1 MKNNIAK
8 FLILGAVVSLPLA
21 LSAEDVTGVATP
33 RAAPNG
39 SQIQTQLWVQVKDD
53 TKNVKLISTNTNANV
68 ITKTYVLKN
77 ADPYE
82 MLPYFQTAVKAQ
94 RTSNNTSKVECMK
107 FNDGTGVLIVSAEE
121 YRFGKQVQ
129 GMGFDDIIAALDR
142 PGVTASSGTIGY
154 AYFPKYV
161 SADWLYNALQNVGMN
176 QGGSKELQ
184 GGKDKILVDKGLNA
198 LFIYVPAY
206 QVKNINEMIKQYDT
220 PISEVNVKYTIYELD
235 SELDGSVGVDFQAWK
250 NGPGSEFLNLS
261 SRFGKQW
268 DFANNIVAYP
278 INGKSHTQFINFSP
292 KWNSKY
298 LDFLM
303 SKSKASIVTSGNMS
317 IMNNQD
323 AKVEATTRMA
333 DFRAGVKYANIDVIS
348 YIRLQDQR
356 IYDYN
361 VSSTVAPDN
370 SGALDGRYRLTAY
383 TEQGLPIAITAF
395 TNNVP
400 TANFSNGA
408 QPAAITPY
416 RGDLQITR
424 MYDGLRYSYYLELN
438 EFEAANMG
446 AQFVTMWEQRQ
457 ANGNLIGAP
466 ALAPTNIG
474 NNGTPLGYKTK
485 AYNLKLERLTATVA
499 GVGAYNDNTLV
510 AGAAAVGPGAVYTY
524 SWVNYATWDS
534 SENFQIQ
541 KDASRDT
548 AIDGYG
554 FVMNLRP
561 VSCEKSS
568 TLDIS
573 MANTSLIGFQSN
585 GAPRTSKSEMSTKVM
600 VNNNGSQFVIGGI
613 DKKSIVTSVDKLPWL
628 GDIPGFG
635 WLLGSESPTTKR
647 SQLVA
652 VIECTPVMPET
663 KVMASVKKEID
674 EMTEKVVSAGE
685 KFKANQVGFDQYL
698 LDGEKKGVDPL
709 P

>member
-1 MKNNIAK
+1 MKNRIAK
-8 FLILGAVVSLPLA
+8 ILFLGSLVSLPMA
-21 LSAEDVTGVATP
+21 LNAEDVTGVQTP

-53 TKNVKLISTNTNANV
+53 TKNVKLISTSTNANV

-94 RTSNNTSKVECMK
+94 RTANNTSKVECMK

-121 YRFGKQVQ
+121 YRFGKQAQ
-129 GMGFDDIIAALDR
+129 GMGFDEILAALDR
-142 PGVTASSGTIGY
+142 PGVTASSGTVGY

-161 SADWLYNALQNVGMN
+161 SAAWLSNALHNVGMN
-176 QGGSKELQ
+176 QSGNKELQ
-184 GGKDKILVDKGLNA
+184 GGKDKIVVDKSLNA

-220 PISEVNVKYTIYELD
+220 PVAEVNVKYTIYELD
-235 SELDGSVGVDFQAWK
+235 SEIDGVVGADFQAWK
-250 NGPGSEFLNLS
+250 NGPGAEFLNIS
-261 SRFGKQW
+261 SRFGQQW
-268 DFANNIVAYP
+268 DFAKNIVDYP
-278 INGKSHTQFINFSP
+278 MKGKSHTQFINFSP

-303 SKSKASIVTSGNMS
+303 SRSKASIVTSGNMS

-323 AKVEATTRMA
+323 AKIEATTRVA
-333 DFRAGVKYANIDVIS
+333 DFRDGFKYANIDVIS
-348 YIRLQDQR
+348 YIRLSDKR
-356 IYDYN
+356 IYD
-361 VSSTVAPDN
+361 STVTSQVPPDATGGN
-370 SGALDGRYRLTAY
+370 DDRYRLTAY
-383 TEQGLPIAITAF
+383 NEQGVPITVTGMNMTLGVF
-395 TNNVP
+395 P
-400 TANFSNGA
+400 G
-408 QPAAITPY
+408 TPY

-424 MYDGLRYSYYLELN
+424 MFDGARYYYYLELN
-438 EFEAANMG
+438 EFEAGPQG
-446 AQFVTMWEQRQ
+446 AQFVLLDYYRSAT
-457 ANGNLIGAP
+457 GTLP
-466 ALAPTNIG
+466 AASTDKDYN
-474 NNGTPLGYKTK
+474 LGYKVK
-485 AYNLKLERLTATVA
+485 CYNLKLERLTATAA
-499 GVGAYNDNTLV
+499 GVGGGVVV
-510 AGAAAVGPGAVYTY
+510 AGTQEVFNYA
-524 SWVNYATWDS
+524 WVNYATWDS

-541 KDASRDT
+541 RDVSRDT

-561 VSCEKSS
+561 VTCEKSS

-573 MANTSLIGFQSN
+573 MANTSLIGFQGN

-600 VNNNGSQFVIGGI
+600 VSNNGSQFVIGGLE
-613 DKKSIVTSVDKLPWL
+613 KKSIVTSVNKVPWL
-628 GDIPGFG
+628 GDIPGLG
-635 WLLGSESPTTKR
+635 WLLGSESPTTKK

-663 KVMASVKKEID
+663 KVMEVVRREID
-674 EMTEKVVSAGE
+674 EMTEKVVSSGE
-685 KFKANQVGFDQYL
+685 SWKMNEVGFDQYL
-698 LDGEKKGVDPL
+698 LDGEKKGIDPL

>member
-1 MKNNIAK
+1 MKNKIAK

-53 TKNVKLISTNTNANV
+53 TKNVKLISTNTNPNI

-94 RTSNNTSKVECMK
+94 RTANNSSKVECMK

-121 YRFGKQVQ
+121 YRFGKQEQ
-129 GMGFDDIIAALDR
+129 GMGFDEILAALDR
-142 PGVTASSGTIGY
+142 PGVTASSGTVGY

-161 SADWLYNALQNVGMN
+161 SADWLSAALHNVGMN
-176 QGGSKELQ
+176 QSGSKELQ
-184 GGKDKILVDKGLNA
+184 GGKDKIVVDRSLNA
-198 LFIYVPAY
+198 LFIYVPSY

-220 PISEVNVKYTIYELD
+220 PVSEVNVKYTVYELD
-235 SELDGSVGVDFQAWK
+235 SEIDGSIGVDFQAWK
-250 NGPGSEFLNLS
+250 NGPGAEFLNVS
-261 SRFGKQW
+261 GRFGQQW
-268 DFANNIVAYP
+268 DFAKNIVNYP
-278 INGKSHTQFINFSP
+278 TTGKSHTQFINFSP

-303 SKSKASIVTSGNMS
+303 AKSKASIVTTGNMS

-323 AKVEATTRMA
+323 AKIEATTRMA
-333 DFRAGVKYANIDVIS
+333 EFRDGFKYANIDVIS

-356 IYDYN
+356 VYDFN

-370 SGALDGRYRLTAY
+370 TGALDGRYRLTAY
-383 TEQGLPIAITAF
+383 TEKGAPIAITSY
-395 TNNVP
+395 TG
-400 TANFSNGA
+400 TANNFSNGA
-408 QPAAITPY
+408 APSAVTPY

-424 MYDGLRYSYYLELN
+424 MFDGSRYYYYLELN
-438 EFEAANMG
+438 ENEAANQQ
-446 AQFVTMWEQRQ
+446 AQFVTLYEQRQ
-457 ANGNLIGAP
+457 SNGNLFLGPAP
-466 ALAPTNIG
+466 ANIG
-474 NNGTPLGYKTK
+474 SNSNGLGYKTQ
-485 AYNLKLERLTATVA
+485 AYNVKLERLTATP
-499 GVGAYNDNTLV
+499 
-510 AGAAAVGPGAVYTY
+510 AGAASFNAGTAVGVAAVGPTEVYTY

-541 KDASRDT
+541 RDVSRDT
-548 AIDGYG
+548 VIDGYG

-561 VSCEKSS
+561 ITCERSS

-573 MANTSLIGFQSN
+573 MASTSLIGFQDT

-600 VNNNGSQFVIGGI
+600 VSNNGSQFVIGGLE
-613 DKKSIVTSVDKLPWL
+613 KKSIVTSVNKLPWL
-628 GDIPGFG
+628 GDIPGLG
-635 WLLGSESPTTKR
+635 WLLGSESPTTKK
-647 SQLVA
+647 SQLV
-652 VIECTPVMPET
+652 VVLECTPVMPET
-663 KVMASVKKEID
+663 KVMEMVKKEID
-674 EMTEKVVSAGE
+674 EMTEKIVSAGD
-685 KFKANQVGFDQYL
+685 KFKANEVGFDQYL
-698 LDGEKKGVDPL
+698 LDGEKKGIDPL

>member
-1 MKNNIAK
+1 MKIRIVK
-8 FLILGAVVSLPLA
+8 ILFSSLAALLPLA
-21 LSAEDVTGVATP
+21 LIAGEDVSGVATP
-33 RAAPNG
+33 RAAPSG

-53 TKNVKLISTNTNANV
+53 TKNVKLISTTTNPNV
-68 ITKTYVLKN
+68 ITRTYVLKN

-82 MLPYFQTAVKAQ
+82 LLPYFQNAVKAQ
-94 RTSNNTSKVECMK
+94 RTANNTSKVECMK

-129 GMGFDDIIAALDR
+129 GMGFDEMIAILDR
-142 PGVTASSGTIGY
+142 PGVTCASGTVGY

-161 SADWLYNALQNVGMN
+161 SSEWLFNALQNVGMN
-176 QGGSKELQ
+176 QSGSKELQ
-184 GGKDKILVDKGLNA
+184 GGKDKMLVDKSLNA
-198 LFIYVPAY
+198 LFIYIPLY

-220 PISEVNVKYTIYELD
+220 PIPELNVKYTIYELD
-235 SELDGSVGVDFQAWK
+235 SELDGSIGVDFQAWK
-250 NGPGSEFLNLS
+250 NGPGSEFLNVS

-278 INGKSHTQFINFSP
+278 MNGKSHTQFINFSP

-323 AKVEATTRMA
+323 ARVEATTRMA
-333 DFRAGVKYANIDVIS
+333 DFRNGGKYSNIDVIS
-348 YIRLQDQR
+348 YIRLQDAR
-356 IYDYN
+356 IYD
-361 VSSTVAPDN
+361 SAVATPVTPDN
-370 SGALDGRYRLTAY
+370 TGTLDGRYRLTAY
-383 TEQGLPIAITAF
+383 TDQGLPISITSY
-395 TNNVP
+395 TN
-400 TANFSNGA
+400 TANNFSNGA
-408 QPAAITPY
+408 QPSAVTPY

-424 MYDGLRYSYYLELN
+424 MYDGLKYSYYLELN
-438 EFEAANMG
+438 EFEAQNMG
-446 AQFVTMWEQRQ
+446 AQFVVLYEQRQ
-457 ANGNLIGAP
+457 ENGNLIGPP
-466 ALAPTNIG
+466 AGAPTNIG
-474 NNGTPLGYKTK
+474 NNNGTGLGYKTK
-485 AYNLKLERLTATVA
+485 AYNVKLERLTATPA
-499 GVGAYNDNTLV
+499 GVSGSAL
-510 AGAAAVGPGAVYTY
+510 AGTGNQATYIY

-541 KDASRDT
+541 KDVSRDT

-554 FVMNLRP
+554 FVMNIRT

-585 GAPRTSKSEMSTKVM
+585 GAPRTSKSEMSTKLM
-600 VNNNGSQFVIGGI
+600 VNSGGSQFVIGGI

-628 GDIPGFG
+628 GDIPGLG
-635 WLLGSESPTTKR
+635 WLLGSESPTTKK

-652 VIECTPVMPET
+652 VIECTPVKPET
-663 KVMASVKKEID
+663 RVMEMVRREID

-685 KFKANQVGFDQYL
+685 KFKANEIGFDQFL
-698 LDGEKKGVDPL
+698 LDDEKKGLDPL

>member
-1 MKNNIAK
+1 MNNKIAK
-8 FLILGAVVSLPLA
+8 ILFLGAVVSLPLA

-53 TKNVKLISTNTNANV
+53 TKNVKLISTNTNPNV

-94 RTSNNTSKVECMK
+94 RTANNTSKVECMK
-107 FNDGTGVLIVSAEE
+107 FNDGTGILIVSAEE
-121 YRFGKQVQ
+121 YRFGKQAQ

-142 PGVTASSGTIGY
+142 PGVTASSGTVGY

-176 QGGSKELQ
+176 QSGSKELQ
-184 GGKDKILVDKGLNA
+184 GGKDKIIVDKALNA

-235 SELDGSVGVDFQAWK
+235 SEIDGSIGVDFQAWK

-261 SRFGKQW
+261 SRFGRQW

-278 INGKSHTQFINFSP
+278 INGKSHTQFVNFSP

-323 AKVEATTRMA
+323 AKVEATTRMP
-333 DFRAGVKYANIDVIS
+333 DFRTGAKYANIDVIS

-356 IYDYN
+356 IYDFN

-383 TEQGLPIAITAF
+383 NEQGLPISITSY
-395 TNNVP
+395 TGTVN
-400 TANFSNGA
+400 NFSNGA
-408 QPAAITPY
+408 QPAAVTPY

-438 EFEAANMG
+438 EFEAAYQG
-446 AQFVTMWEQRQ
+446 AQFVTLYEQRQ
-457 ANGNLIGAP
+457 SNGNLIAP
-466 ALAPTNIG
+466 PAAAPTNIG
-474 NNGTPLGYKTK
+474 NNNGTNLGYKTK

-499 GVGAYNDNTLV
+499 GVGAY
-510 AGAAAVGPGAVYTY
+510 AGTAVVAAATVGPGAVYTY
-524 SWVNYATWDS
+524 TWVSYATWDS

-541 KDASRDT
+541 KDAARDT

-561 VSCEKSS
+561 VTCEKSS

-573 MANTSLIGFQSN
+573 MANTSLIGFQST
-585 GAPRTSKSEMSTKVM
+585 GAPRTSKSEMSTKVI

-628 GDIPGFG
+628 GDIPGLG

-652 VIECTPVMPET
+652 VLECTPVMPET
-663 KVMASVKKEID
+663 RVMASVKKEID

-685 KFKANQVGFDQYL
+685 KFKANEVGFDQYL
-698 LDGEKKGVDPL
+698 LDGEKKGIDPL

>member
-1 MKNNIAK
+1 MKNKISK
-8 FLILGAVVSLPLA
+8 ILILGAVVALPLA

-33 RAAPNG
+33 RAAPSG
-39 SQIQTQLWVQVKDD
+39 SQIQTQLWVQVKDE
-53 TKNVKLISTNTNANV
+53 TKNVKLISTNTNPNV

-82 MLPYFQTAVKAQ
+82 LLPYFQTAVKAQ
-94 RTSNNTSKVECMK
+94 RTANNTSKVECMK
-107 FNDGTGVLIVSAEE
+107 FNDGTGVLIVSAED
-121 YRFGKQVQ
+121 YRFGKPVN

-142 PGVTASSGTIGY
+142 PGVTASSGTVGY

-161 SADWLYNALQNVGMN
+161 SSEWLYNALQNVGMN
-176 QGGSKELQ
+176 QSGNKELQ
-184 GGKDKILVDKGLNA
+184 GGKDKIIVDKGLNA
-198 LFIYVPAY
+198 LFIYVPSY

-220 PISEVNVKYTIYELD
+220 PISEVNVKYTIYELS
-235 SELDGSVGVDFQAWK
+235 SELDGSIGVDFQAWK
-250 NGPGSEFLNLS
+250 NGPGSEFLNVS

-323 AKVEATTRMA
+323 ARVEATTRMA
-333 DFRAGVKYANIDVIS
+333 DFRNGGKYSNIDVIS
-348 YIRLQDQR
+348 YIRMQDAR
-356 IYDYN
+356 VYDFN
-361 VSSTVAPDN
+361 VSSTVTPDN
-370 SGALDGRYRLTAY
+370 TGALDGRYRLTAY
-383 TEQGLPIAITAF
+383 TEQGLPISITSY
-395 TNNVP
+395 TN
-400 TANFSNGA
+400 TANNFSNGA
-408 QPAAITPY
+408 QPSAVTPY
-416 RGDLQITR
+416 RGDLQVTR

-438 EFEAANMG
+438 EFEAINMG
-446 AQFVTMWEQRQ
+446 AQFVVLWEQRQ
-457 ANGNLIGAP
+457 ANGNLIGPP

-474 NNGTPLGYKTK
+474 DNGTPLGYKTK
-485 AYNLKLERLTATVA
+485 AFNVKLERLTATPA
-499 GVGAYNDNTLV
+499 GVSGSSL
-510 AGAAAVGPGAVYTY
+510 AGTGNQETFIY

-534 SENFQIQ
+534 SQNFQIQ
-541 KDASRDT
+541 RDVSRDT

-554 FVMNLRP
+554 FVMNIRP
-561 VSCEKSS
+561 LSCEKSS
-568 TLDIS
+568 SLDIS

-628 GDIPGFG
+628 GDLPGLG
-635 WLLGSESPTTKR
+635 WLLGSESPTTKK

-663 KVMASVKKEID
+663 RVMEMVKKEID
-674 EMTEKVVSAGE
+674 EMTEKIVSAGD
-685 KFKANQVGFDQYL
+685 KFKANEVGFDQYL
-698 LDGEKKGVDPL
+698 LDDEKKGIDPL

>member
-1 MKNNIAK
+1 MKNKISK
-8 FLILGAVVSLPLA
+8 ILILGAVVALPLA

-33 RAAPNG
+33 RAAPSG
-39 SQIQTQLWVQVKDD
+39 SQIQTQLWVQVKDE
-53 TKNVKLISTNTNANV
+53 TKNVKLISTNTNPNV

-82 MLPYFQTAVKAQ
+82 LLPYFQTAVKAQ
-94 RTSNNTSKVECMK
+94 RTANNTSKVECMK
-107 FNDGTGVLIVSAEE
+107 FNDGTGVLIVSAED
-121 YRFGKQVQ
+121 YRFGKQVN

-142 PGVTASSGTIGY
+142 PGVTASSGTVGY

-161 SADWLYNALQNVGMN
+161 SSEWLYNALQNVGMN
-176 QGGSKELQ
+176 QSGNKELQ
-184 GGKDKILVDKGLNA
+184 GGKDKIIVDKGLNA
-198 LFIYVPAY
+198 LFIYVPSY

-220 PISEVNVKYTIYELD
+220 PISEVNVKYTIYELS
-235 SELDGSVGVDFQAWK
+235 SELDGSIGVDFQAWK
-250 NGPGSEFLNLS
+250 NGPGSEFLNVS

-323 AKVEATTRMA
+323 ARVEATTRMA
-333 DFRAGVKYANIDVIS
+333 DFRNGGKYSNIDVIS
-348 YIRLQDQR
+348 YIRMQDAR
-356 IYDYN
+356 VYDFN
-361 VSSTVAPDN
+361 VSSTVTPDN
-370 SGALDGRYRLTAY
+370 TGALDGRYRLTAY
-383 TEQGLPIAITAF
+383 TEQGLPISITSY
-395 TNNVP
+395 TN
-400 TANFSNGA
+400 TANNFSNGA
-408 QPAAITPY
+408 QPSAVTPY
-416 RGDLQITR
+416 RGDLQVTR

-438 EFEAANMG
+438 EFEAINMG
-446 AQFVTMWEQRQ
+446 AQFVVLWEQRQ
-457 ANGNLIGAP
+457 ANGNLIGPP

-474 NNGTPLGYKTK
+474 DNGTPLGYKTK
-485 AYNLKLERLTATVA
+485 AFNVKLERLTATPA
-499 GVGAYNDNTLV
+499 GVSGSSL
-510 AGAAAVGPGAVYTY
+510 AGTGNQETFIY

-534 SENFQIQ
+534 SQNFQIQ
-541 KDASRDT
+541 RDVSRDT

-554 FVMNLRP
+554 FVMNIRP
-561 VSCEKSS
+561 LSCEKSS
-568 TLDIS
+568 SLDIS

-628 GDIPGFG
+628 GDLPGLG
-635 WLLGSESPTTKR
+635 WLLGSESPTTKK

-663 KVMASVKKEID
+663 RVMEMVKKEID
-674 EMTEKVVSAGE
+674 EMTEKIVSAGD
-685 KFKANQVGFDQYL
+685 KFKANEVGFDQYL
-698 LDGEKKGVDPL
+698 LDDEKKGIDPL

>member
-1 MKNNIAK
+1 MKNK
-8 FLILGAVVSLPLA
+8 FWKILILSAAVSLPLA

-94 RTSNNTSKVECMK
+94 RTANNTSKVECMK

-129 GMGFDDIIAALDR
+129 GMGFDEILEALDR
-142 PGVTASSGTIGY
+142 PGVTASSGTVGY

-176 QGGSKELQ
+176 QSGSKELQ
-184 GGKDKILVDKGLNA
+184 GGKDKIIVDKGLNA
-198 LFIYVPAY
+198 LFIYVPSY

-220 PISEVNVKYTIYELD
+220 PVSELNVKYTIYELD
-235 SELDGSVGVDFQAWK
+235 SELDGSIGVDFQAWK

-278 INGKSHTQFINFSP
+278 LNGKSHTQFINFSP

-323 AKVEATTRMA
+323 ARVEATTRMA
-333 DFRAGVKYANIDVIS
+333 DFRNGVKYANIDVIS

-361 VSSTVAPDN
+361 TSSTVAPDN

-383 TEQGLPIAITAF
+383 NEEGLPIAITAYGAGVF
-395 TNNVP
+395 
-400 TANFSNGA
+400 NFSNGA
-408 QPAAITPY
+408 QPTAAGVAPY

-438 EFEAANMG
+438 EFEAINQG
-446 AQFVTMWEQRQ
+446 AQFVTLWEQRQ

-466 ALAPTNIG
+466 AAAPANIG
-474 NNGTPLGYKTK
+474 NNGNPLGYKTK
-485 AYNLKLERLTATVA
+485 AYNVKLERLTATIA
-499 GVGAYNDNTLV
+499 GVGAYN
-510 AGAAAVGPGAVYTY
+510 GAAVATGPGAVYTY

-554 FVMNLRP
+554 FVMNIRP

-585 GAPRTSKSEMSTKVM
+585 GAPRTSRSDMSTKVI

-628 GDIPGFG
+628 GDIPGLG

-652 VIECTPVMPET
+652 VIECTPVIPES
-663 KVMASVKKEID
+663 KVMETVKKEID

-698 LDGEKKGVDPL
+698 LDGEKKGIDPL

>member
-1 MKNNIAK
+1 MK
-8 FLILGAVVSLPLA
+8 FLILVSMVSLPLSLGA
-21 LSAEDVTGVATP
+21 DEDVSGVATP

-68 ITKTYVLKN
+68 ITRTYVLKN

-82 MLPYFQTAVKAQ
+82 LLPYFQAAVKAQ

-121 YRFGKQVQ
+121 YRFGKQAH
-129 GMGFDDIIAALDR
+129 GMGFDDIIASLDR

-161 SADWLYNALQNVGMN
+161 SAEWLYNALQNVGLN
-176 QGGSKELQ
+176 QSGNKELQ
-184 GGKDKILVDKGLNA
+184 GGKDKVVVDKSLNA

-250 NGPGSEFLNLS
+250 NGPGSEFLNIS

-323 AKVEATTRMA
+323 AKVEVTTRMA
-333 DFRAGVKYANIDVIS
+333 DFRNGVKYANIDVIS

-356 IYDYN
+356 IYDFN
-361 VSSTVAPDN
+361 VSSTVPPDN

-383 TEQGLPIAITAF
+383 NEQGLPIAITSYLD
-395 TNNVP
+395 TVN
-400 TANFSNGA
+400 NFSNGA
-408 QPAAITPY
+408 APSVAAGAVSPY

-438 EFEAANMG
+438 EFEAAYQG
-446 AQFVTMWEQRQ
+446 AQFVTLWEQRSS
-457 ANGNLIGAP
+457 NGNLIPPP
-466 ALAPTNIG
+466 AGSPTNIG

-485 AYNLKLERLTATVA
+485 AYNVKLERLTASVA
-499 GVGAYNDNTLV
+499 GVGAYNDNTIA

-561 VSCEKSS
+561 VTCEKSS

-600 VNNNGSQFVIGGI
+600 VNNSGSQFVIGGI

-628 GDIPGFG
+628 GDIPGLG

-652 VIECTPVMPET
+652 VIECTPIMPET
-663 KVMASVKKEID
+663 KVMAMVKKEID
-674 EMTEKVVSAGE
+674 EMTEKVVTAGE
-685 KFKANQVGFDQYL
+685 KFTAGEVGFDQYL
-698 LDGEKKGVDPL
+698 LDGGKKGIDPL

>member
-1 MKNNIAK
+1 MKNRIAK
-8 FLILGAVVSLPLA
+8 ILFLGAAVSLPLA

-53 TKNVKLISTNTNANV
+53 TKNVKLISTNTNPNV

-94 RTSNNTSKVECMK
+94 RTANNTSKVECMK
-107 FNDGTGVLIVSAEE
+107 FNDGTGILIVSAEE
-121 YRFGKQVQ
+121 YRFGKQAQ

-142 PGVTASSGTIGY
+142 PGVTASSGTVGY

-161 SADWLYNALQNVGMN
+161 SAEWLSNALHNVGMN
-176 QGGSKELQ
+176 QSGNKELQ
-184 GGKDKILVDKGLNA
+184 GGKDKIIIDKGLNA
-198 LFIYVPAY
+198 LFIYVPSY

-235 SELDGSVGVDFQAWK
+235 SELDGSIGVDFQAWK

-261 SRFGKQW
+261 SRFGRQW

-303 SKSKASIVTSGNMS
+303 AKSKASIVTSGNMS

-323 AKVEATTRMA
+323 AKVEATTRMP
-333 DFRAGVKYANIDVIS
+333 DFRTGAKYANIDVIS

-356 IYDYN
+356 IYDFN

-383 TEQGLPIAITAF
+383 NEQGLPISITSY
-395 TNNVP
+395 TG
-400 TANFSNGA
+400 TANNFSNGA
-408 QPAAITPY
+408 QPSAVTPY

-438 EFEAANMG
+438 EFEAAYQG
-446 AQFVTMWEQRQ
+446 AQFVTLYEQRQ
-457 ANGNLIGAP
+457 SNGNLIAP
-466 ALAPTNIG
+466 PAAAPTDIG
-474 NNGTPLGYKTK
+474 NNNGTNLGYKTK

-499 GVGAYNDNTLV
+499 GVGAY
-510 AGAAAVGPGAVYTY
+510 AGTAQVAAATVGPGAVFTY

-534 SENFQIQ
+534 SENFKIQ
-541 KDASRDT
+541 KDAARDT

-561 VSCEKSS
+561 VTCEKSS

-573 MANTSLIGFQSN
+573 MANTSLIGFQST
-585 GAPRTSKSEMSTKVM
+585 GAPRTSKSEMSTKVI

-628 GDIPGFG
+628 GDIPGLG

-652 VIECTPVMPET
+652 VLECTPVMPET
-663 KVMASVKKEID
+663 KVKASVKKEID
-674 EMTEKVVSAGE
+674 EMTEKIVSAGE
-685 KFKANQVGFDQYL
+685 KFKSNEVGFDQYL
-698 LDGEKKGVDPL
+698 LDGDKKGIDPL